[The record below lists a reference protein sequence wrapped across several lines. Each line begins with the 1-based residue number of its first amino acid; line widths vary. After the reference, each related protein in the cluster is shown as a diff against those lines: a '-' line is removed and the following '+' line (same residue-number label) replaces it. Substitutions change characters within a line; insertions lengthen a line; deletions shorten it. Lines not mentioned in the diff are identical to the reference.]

1 MAVVVSTN
9 ILRELES
16 LGTEQ
21 NRKIY
26 RRHGAGNNLYGVSF
40 ANLKDLA
47 KKHKANH
54 QLALELWASG
64 NDDARVLATMIADP
78 KLADDSM
85 IEGWAS
91 DLTNYGLADAL
102 EGFVAKTAL
111 VRQKAEEWIQS
122 DEEWRGSMGW
132 QLVGHRALHDKD
144 LPDDY
149 FERHLQTIERDIHS
163 AKNRV
168 RYSMNGALIAI
179 GMRNENLKTK
189 ALAAAERIGKVEV
202 DHGETGCKTPD
213 AVPYILKASAR
224 SQGKK

>member
-1 MAVVVSTN
+1 MAVIASKD
-9 ILRELES
+9 LLHELED

-26 RRHGAGNNLYGVSF
+26 RRHGAGDNLYGVSF

-64 NDDARVLATMIADP
+64 NDDARILATMIADP
-78 KLADDSM
+78 KLADDQM

-102 EGFVAKTAL
+102 ESFVAKTAL
-111 VRQKAEEWIQS
+111 VRQKAEEWTRS

-132 QLVGHRALHDKD
+132 QLVGQLAMHDKD

-149 FERHLQTIERDIHS
+149 FERRLQTIERDIHT

-179 GMRNENLKTK
+179 GLRIENLKAK
-189 ALAAAERIGKVEV
+189 ALASAERIGKVEV

-224 SQGKK
+224 NQGKK

>member
-1 MAVVVSTN
+1 MAVMVSTDV
-9 ILRELES
+9 LRELES

-26 RRHGAGNNLYGVSF
+26 KRHGAGDNLYGVSF
-40 ANLKDLA
+40 ANQKVLTRKY
-47 KKHKANH
+47 KGNH
-54 QLALELWASG
+54 QLALELWDSG
-64 NDDARVLATMIADP
+64 NADARILATMIADP
-78 KLADDSM
+78 KLADNAM
-85 IEGWAS
+85 IERWAS

-102 EGFVAKTAL
+102 EGL
-111 VRQKAEEWIQS
+111 VTRTPLAREKAEEWIKS

-132 QLVGHRALHDKD
+132 QLVGQLAMQDKD

-168 RYSMNGALIAI
+168 RYSMNGAIIAI
-179 GMRNENLKTK
+179 GLRNDRMREK
-189 ALAAAERIGKVEV
+189 ALAVAEKVGKVEV

-213 AVPYILKASAR
+213 AVPYIMKASAR

>member
-1 MAVVVSTN
+1 MAVLASSNV
-9 ILRELES
+9 LHELES

-26 RRHGAGNNLYGVSF
+26 RRHGAGDNLYGVSF
-40 ANLKDLA
+40 ANLKELA
-47 KKHKANH
+47 KRHKGDH
-54 QLALELWASG
+54 QLAIELWDSG
-64 NDDARVLATMIADP
+64 NHDARILATMIADP
-78 KLADDSM
+78 KLANDD
-85 IEGWAS
+85 IVERWAS

-102 EGFVAKTAL
+102 EGYIAKTAL

-122 DEEWRGSMGW
+122 GEEWRGSMGW
-132 QLVGHRALHDKD
+132 QLVGQLAMHDKD

-149 FERHLQTIERDIHS
+149 FERHLQSIERGIHS

-179 GMRNENLKTK
+179 GLRNENLKAK
-189 ALAAAERIGKVEV
+189 ALACAERIGKVDV

-224 SQGKK
+224 SQGKA